1 MSKLEES
8 LKSGAFTITGEV
20 GPPKGVAIEHMLK
33 EAEHLRNKV
42 VAVNVTD
49 IQSSVMRVG
58 SMAICKKLLDIGLE
72 PIFQMVCR
80 DRNRLALQSDLLS
93 ASILGIENVLALTGD
108 AVPLGDHPDAKPVFD
123 LDSVSLLK
131 TIQTLMEGK
140 DLVGNELEGT
150 PRFFPG
156 AVVAPASEPVE
167 PQLFKM
173 EKKIEA
179 GAKFFQTQAV
189 YEPKR
194 FEEFMKQASK
204 FGVPVL
210 MGIVLLKNVG
220 MAKFMN
226 ANVAGVFVPDEIIEE
241 MKSATAGVPKE
252 EKAERVKR
260 QKAKSVEI
268 AARLI
273 KEMKPMCQGVHIMP
287 LGWDSEVPKV
297 IEAAGL

>member
-49 IQSSVMRVG
+49 IQSSVMRV
-58 SMAICKKLLDIGLE
+58 E

>member
-33 EAEHLRNKV
+33 DAEHLRNKV
-42 VAVNVTD
+42 VAINVTD

-58 SMAICKKLLDIGLE
+58 SMAVCKKLFDIGLE

-131 TIQTLMEGK
+131 TIQTLMNGK

-150 PRFFPG
+150 PKFFPG

-226 ANVAGVFVPDEIIEE
+226 ANVAGVFVPDEIIAE
-241 MKSATAGVPKE
+241 MKSAIEGVPKE